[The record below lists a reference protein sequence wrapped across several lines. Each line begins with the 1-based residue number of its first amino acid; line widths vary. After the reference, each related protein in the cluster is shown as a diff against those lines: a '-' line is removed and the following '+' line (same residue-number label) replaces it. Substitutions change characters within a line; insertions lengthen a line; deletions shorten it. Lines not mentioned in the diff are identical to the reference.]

1 MNVMNGKKIAREL
14 EGKLKLEVLELTEKY
29 KRAPKLIVVLVG
41 NNPASLSYVKSKEKA
56 CKRVGIDG
64 ETLHLDESITE
75 SELINLVHKLNKD
88 DSVDAMI
95 IQLPLPS
102 HIDPDTV
109 LNEVDSSKDV
119 DGLSLLNAGKLMNR
133 QKGFLPATPK
143 GIMILL
149 DYFNIDIPGKEAVV
163 IGRSNLVGCPTG
175 KLLINAGATVTICH
189 RHTKD
194 LKKHTLQADILIVAT
209 GVVHL
214 VKADM
219 IKPGAIVI
227 DVGITRVG
235 DKLVGDVDYENVKE
249 VASLITPVPGG
260 VGPMTIF
267 ALMENV
273 VEAFKLR
280 Q

>member
-249 VASLITPVPGG
+249 AASLITPVPGG

-280 Q
+280 

>member
-14 EGKLKLEVLELTEKY
+14 EEKLKLEVLELTEQY

-64 ETLHLDESITE
+64 ETLRLDESIKE
-75 SELINLVHKLNKD
+75 EELISIVHKLNKD

-95 IQLPLPS
+95 VQLPLPS
-102 HIDPDTV
+102 HIDPDKV
-109 LNEVDSSKDV
+109 LNEVDPSKDV

-143 GIMILL
+143 GIMTLL
-149 DYFNIDIPGKEAVV
+149 DYFNIDVTGKEAVV
-163 IGRSNLVGCPTG
+163 VGRSNLVGCPAG
-175 KLLINAGATVTICH
+175 KLLINAGATVTLCH

-194 LKKHTLQADILIVAT
+194 LKKHTLQGDILVVAT

-214 VKADM
+214 IKADM
-219 IKPGAIVI
+219 IKPGAVVI

-235 DKLVGDVDYENVKE
+235 DKLVGDVDYENAKE

-273 VEAFKLR
+273 VEAYKQR